1 MKTKLF
7 YKCAAD
13 ADLIAPTEKD
23 EDDFFCLLANVF
35 APFFFFFEMKMI
47 LLYVR
52 LYVLLII
59 HFALA
64 NAICKADLISFK
76 KKKEDL
82 MKTRSWKK
90 RKIFCLPPTS
100 EHELCK
106 SLLPRSNE
114 KRWGKS
120 AIKMAS
126 HEKLYI

>member
-76 KKKEDL
+76 KKKRRFNENPI
-82 MKTRSWKK
+82 MEEEKN
-90 RKIFCLPPTS
+90 
-100 EHELCK
+100 
-106 SLLPRSNE
+106 LLFATHIRT
-114 KRWGKS
+114 
-120 AIKMAS
+120 
-126 HEKLYI
+126 